1 MYQGN
6 MVKECVIGNGLA
18 TRPSIRQQLADRKVR
33 LEDELERVNE
43 SLNALDANPELT
55 NVLETLT
62 KTINI
67 Y

>member
-1 MYQGN
+1 MYPVGIN
-6 MVKECVIGNGLA
+6 TTKECLVSVA
-18 TRPSIRQQLADRKVR
+18 TKPSIRQQLADRKVR

-55 NVLETLT
+55 NVLETLA

>member
-1 MYQGN
+1 MSQGYL
-6 MVKECVIGNGLA
+6 VRESLCAGTA

-33 LEDELERVNE
+33 LEDELEKVNE
-43 SLNALDANPELT
+43 SLTALDANPELT